1 MQVLSGGGEAALSI
15 SENQDVT
22 THDEPGSVEA
32 EHHESVKKVPAAA
45 KWGMAGLLLVYGGL
59 GTYATIRTVD
69 SNAGPGHPE
78 GVTRSVAVALG
89 KSAAPSRAAIS
100 GAATSGAATSG
111 AATSGTGAS
120 GASDLWGQ
128 LAKVKSAS
136 GAAAAKAAAPSQ
148 PATPPNAVLTAISA
162 TAIGP
167 DGASDGDHPDLA
179 SLVVDPHSM
188 TSWVTHWYETAYFGN
203 LQDGTGLLLDMG
215 RTVTIRQIKLAL
227 GGSPGFWGADVQ
239 IRVGDNPNLAG
250 LAPVATANDV
260 GGWVTAD
267 LKGPVTGRYVQIWFT
282 KLPLDQQG
290 TFQEHV
296 YGVTVHGSAPRPTN
310 SSASRIN
317 THTSSHTDGQ
327 SRGAHSGGAHSGGG
341 HGHGG
346 PQGGGGHGHGDGQG
360 HGGGYGDGH
369 GHGDGGGPHGHDGGH
384 DGGHDRGHGGGGGF
398 GHR

>member
-1 MQVLSGGGEAALSI
+1 
-15 SENQDVT
+15 
-22 THDEPGSVEA
+22 
-32 EHHESVKKVPAAA
+32 
-45 KWGMAGLLLVYGGL
+45 MAGLLLVYGGL

-78 GVTRSVAVALG
+78 RVTRSVAGALG
-89 KSAAPSRAAIS
+89 KSAAPSRAATA
-100 GAATSGAATSG
+100 GAAASG
-111 AATSGTGAS
+111 AATSGTAAPGS
-120 GASDLWGQ
+120 SDLWGQ
-128 LAKVKSAS
+128 LANVKSAF
-136 GAAAAKAAAPSQ
+136 AAAAAMAAAPSR
-148 PATPPNAVLTAISA
+148 PATPPNEVLAAISA
-162 TAIGP
+162 TAVGP

-179 SLVVDPHSM
+179 SLVVDPSSAM
-188 TSWVTHWYETAYFGN
+188 SWVTHWYKTAYFGN

-239 IRVGDNPNLAG
+239 IRVGDSPNLAG

-260 GGWVTAD
+260 GGWVAAD

-296 YGVTVHGSAPRPTN
+296 YGITVHGSAPRPTN

-317 THTSSHTDGQ
+317 THTTSHTDGQ
-327 SRGAHSGGAHSGGG
+327 SRGAHSGGG

-346 PQGGGGHGHGDGQG
+346 HQGGGDGG
-360 HGGGYGDGH
+360 

-384 DGGHDRGHGGGGGF
+384 GGGHAHGGGF

>member
-32 EHHESVKKVPAAA
+32 EHNESVKKVPAAA
-45 KWGMAGLLLVYGGL
+45 RWGMAGLLLVYGGL

-69 SNAGPGHPE
+69 SNADPGHPE

-89 KSAAPSRAAIS
+89 KSAGPSRAAAS
-100 GAATSGAATSG
+100 GAAASGAAASG
-111 AATSGTGAS
+111 AAASGT
-120 GASDLWGQ
+120 SDLWGQ
-128 LAKVKSAS
+128 LAKVKSAW
-136 GAAAAKAAAPSQ
+136 GAAAAMAAAPSQ
-148 PATPPNAVLTAISA
+148 PATPPNEMLTAISA

-167 DGASDGDHPDLA
+167 DGTSDGDHPDLA

-188 TSWVTHWYETAYFGN
+188 TSWVTHWYETAHFGD

-215 RTVTIRQIKLAL
+215 RTVTIGQIKLAL

-239 IRVGDNPNLAG
+239 IRVGDSPNLAG

-296 YGVTVHGSAPRPTN
+296 YGITVHGSAPRPTN

-317 THTSSHTDGQ
+317 THTTSHTDSQ
-327 SRGAHSGGAHSGGG
+327 SRGTHSAGG
-341 HGHGG
+341 HGNGG
-346 PQGGGGHGHGDGQG
+346 HKGDGGHGHGDG
-360 HGGGYGDGH
+360 HGNGGS
-369 GHGDGGGPHGHDGGH
+369 HGDGGGPHGHGGGH
-384 DGGHDRGHGGGGGF
+384 AHGGGF